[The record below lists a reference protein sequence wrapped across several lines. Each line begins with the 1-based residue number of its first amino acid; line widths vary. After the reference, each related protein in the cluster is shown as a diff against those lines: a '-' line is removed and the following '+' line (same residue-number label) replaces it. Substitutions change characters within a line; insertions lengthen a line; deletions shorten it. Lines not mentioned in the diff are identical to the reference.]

1 MYNLFS
7 WKGIFKILLS
17 FKKYDIV
24 IDAEEYFMV
33 SALVSLRTGKI
44 NVGYGNM
51 RIRRLAYINHVHYA
65 SKEHNLMNCIALLK
79 PLGIKVYR
87 PNDMEPLEYTEKD
100 MNKVDDFFERYKEK
114 KIICLHT

>member
-7 WKGIFKILLS
+7 RKGILKVFFG
-17 FKKYDIV
+17 FKKCDIV

-33 SALVSLRTGKI
+33 STLVSLRTGKI
-44 NVGYGNM
+44 NVGYDN
-51 RIRRLAYINHVHYA
+51 ILNRRLAYINHMHYA
-65 SKEHNLMNCIALLK
+65 SKEHNLMNCVNLLK

-87 PNDMEPLEYTEKD
+87 PSDMEPLEYAEKD
-100 MNKVDDFFERYKEK
+100 INKVDDFFEEYKDK